1 MTLEKDGTAMQGL
14 DHLPVNVALVVKAE
28 DLEGAKALLQR
39 VDAVLEEIPGLRL
52 IYKNVSADKLWI
64 QRGEAP

>member
-1 MTLEKDGTAMQGL
+1 MQGL

-28 DLEGAKALLQR
+28 DLERAKALLLR
-39 VDAVLEEIPGLRL
+39 VEAVLGDIPGLRL
-52 IYKNVSADKLWI
+52 IYKNISTDKLWI